1 MAKSR
6 KSYKL
11 SRYKTRRNKRSLR
24 KRRKTKKLRGGMGV
38 KGVIK
43 KLNAIKKNLRD
54 SSSLDKKKLEALKR
68 RLLDLDE
75 EPIEFDGETLNPGDD
90 KYDKL
95 KNLIQKYTQIVERK
109 LSKLN
114 EENSPPPAPP
124 AVASTEKSF
133 VDEFYP
139 RENSP
144 PPTPPA
150 VASTEPDDCNGKRVS
165 SSEILA
171 SINEAMLK
179 LQQANKCGLAAPA
192 QGGRRKKTRKRR
204 R

>member
-124 AVASTEKSF
+124 AVASTE
-133 VDEFYP
+133 
-139 RENSP
+139 
-144 PPTPPA
+144 
-150 VASTEPDDCNGKRVS
+150 PDDCNGKRVS

>member
-11 SRYKTRRNKRSLR
+11 SRYKTRRNKRNLR

-38 KGVIK
+38 KGVEK
-43 KLNAIKKNLRD
+43 KLSAIKKNLGD
-54 SSSLDKKKLEALKR
+54 SSSLDKAKLEALKK
-68 RLLDLDE
+68 RLLDLDK
-75 EPIEFDGETLNPGDD
+75 EPIEYNGKELEEGDGRYDTL
-90 KYDKL
+90 KKL
-95 KNLIQKYTQIVERK
+95 IKKYTQIVESK

-114 EENSPPPAPP
+114 EENSPPPIPP
-124 AVASTEKSF
+124 SVASTINKSK
-133 VDEFYP
+133 VSDRQPVKDIGGE
-139 RENSP
+139 
-144 PPTPPA
+144 T
-150 VASTEPDDCNGKRVS
+150 TQPDDCNGKRVS

-179 LQQANKCGLAAPA
+179 IEKAKKCGLTTPVE
-192 QGGRRKKTRKRR
+192 GGRRKKTRKRR